1 MVVLAAPAATCIAV
15 HPFIIVS
22 WHLAIHEGTAFV
34 CGWFV
39 SFHIYIYSP
48 ILSHKMDVPVIHFLH
63 DDMLL
68 QQQPGVG
75 CLVLRVNVDVIE
87 MKTILFV

>member
-1 MVVLAAPAATCIAV
+1 M
-15 HPFIIVS
+15 
-22 WHLAIHEGTAFV
+22 
-34 CGWFV
+34 

>member
-1 MVVLAAPAATCIAV
+1 MRALLLSVVGLCLFT
-15 HPFIIVS
+15 
-22 WHLAIHEGTAFV
+22 
-34 CGWFV
+34 
-39 SFHIYIYSP
+39 YIYSP

-63 DDMLL
+63 DNMLL